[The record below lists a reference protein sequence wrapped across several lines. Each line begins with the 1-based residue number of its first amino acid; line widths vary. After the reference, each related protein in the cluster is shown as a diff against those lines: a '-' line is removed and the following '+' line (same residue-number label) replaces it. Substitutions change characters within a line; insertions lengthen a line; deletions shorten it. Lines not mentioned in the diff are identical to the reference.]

1 MRAVM
6 MRHLAHLGSSNTAEV
21 QSSRNRNLA
30 GTPDNEADYPDN
42 DITPDSPGR
51 QAWRRGRS
59 CWCPPA
65 RRSPPRGTAAALAGT
80 GRAAPSVGGDFAY
93 LSFTIGMTFQ
103 VSAPAGLP
111 GDHPGGRYG
120 DGGRRP
126 CAARR
131 DQRAVRA
138 LGIWTWRGPGRPGRD
153 SAVERDSRLVVSQ
166 RLVASPGGTGIGF
179 PRGRWCVNT
188 G

>member
-1 MRAVM
+1 MTARICQQVLLPVSEWRAICGATSM
-6 MRHLAHLGSSNTAEV
+6 A
-21 QSSRNRNLA
+21 A
-30 GTPDNEADYPDN
+30 GTKLLV
-42 DITPDSPGR
+42 
-51 QAWRRGRS
+51 
-59 CWCPPA
+59 PA
-65 RRSPPRGTAAALAGT
+65 SAAVPPPRGTAAALAGT

-131 DQRAVRA
+131 DQQ
-138 LGIWTWRGPGRPGRD
+138 GRPGTGDLDLAR
-153 SAVERDSRLVVSQ
+153 
-166 RLVASPGGTGIGF
+166 PGQAR
-179 PRGRWCVNT
+179 P
-188 G
+188 